1 MQNGVPV
8 GILSG
13 CGYELLSHVMDSNDH
28 HHLTHYDACNSD
40 GIYYST
46 NSGGSWTTT
55 LIDSGVYGMGYANAI
70 AVDSNDN
77 PHIAYGIDN
86 LYYTTLSNGVWSSP
100 IVLDQTVGNQISM
113 LIDSSDNIHIASN
126 KFITGGDLNY
136 TSYVSGTWST
146 ETVASA
152 SSLYP
157 GPTAIAVDSAGD
169 VYIAMVLEA
178 TSQGSANY
186 LSVYNNSGGSWSSDF
201 IDSSGLNHYSVDL
214 AIDSNDV
221 THLYYRKG
229 NGHVIKNDASGSWS
243 SDLNTLTGSFFD
255 SMGDMVIESDGT
267 VHIVYKYS
275 SGGGAQF
282 QYATNKSGS
291 WVNQAIAIGSGYV
304 HPTYNALALNSQG
317 DMHYLSLI
325 HI

>member
-1 MQNGVPV
+1 
-8 GILSG
+8 
-13 CGYELLSHVMDSNDH
+13 
-28 HHLTHYDACNSD
+28 
-40 GIYYST
+40 
-46 NSGGSWTTT
+46 
-55 LIDSGVYGMGYANAI
+55 MGYANAI

-100 IVLDQTVGNQISM
+100 IVLDQTVGREISM
-113 LIDSSDNIHIASN
+113 IIDSSDNIHIASN

-169 VYIAMVLEA
+169 VYIAMIQEA
-178 TSQGSANY
+178 ASGGSNTNY

-201 IDSSGLNHYSVDL
+201 IDSGALGDYSVDL

-221 THLYYRKG
+221 THLYYR
-229 NGHVIKNDASGSWS
+229 NG
-243 SDLNTLTGSFFD
+243 
-255 SMGDMVIESDGT
+255 
-267 VHIVYKYS
+267 
-275 SGGGAQF
+275 
-282 QYATNKSGS
+282 
-291 WVNQAIAIGSGYV
+291 
-304 HPTYNALALNSQG
+304 
-317 DMHYLSLI
+317 
-325 HI
+325 

>member
-1 MQNGVPV
+1 
-8 GILSG
+8 
-13 CGYELLSHVMDSNDH
+13 
-28 HHLTHYDACNSD
+28 
-40 GIYYST
+40 
-46 NSGGSWTTT
+46 
-55 LIDSGVYGMGYANAI
+55 MGYAKAI

-100 IVLDQTVGNQISM
+100 IVLDQTVGREISM
-113 LIDSSDNIHIASN
+113 VIDSSDNIHIASN

-169 VYIAMVLEA
+169 VYIAMIQEA
-178 TSQGSANY
+178 TSQGNTNY

-201 IDSSGLNHYSVDL
+201 IDSGAL
-214 AIDSNDV
+214 
-221 THLYYRKG
+221 
-229 NGHVIKNDASGSWS
+229 
-243 SDLNTLTGSFFD
+243 
-255 SMGDMVIESDGT
+255 GD
-267 VHIVYKYS
+267 
-275 SGGGAQF
+275 
-282 QYATNKSGS
+282 
-291 WVNQAIAIGSGYV
+291 
-304 HPTYNALALNSQG
+304 
-317 DMHYLSLI
+317 YLSLI